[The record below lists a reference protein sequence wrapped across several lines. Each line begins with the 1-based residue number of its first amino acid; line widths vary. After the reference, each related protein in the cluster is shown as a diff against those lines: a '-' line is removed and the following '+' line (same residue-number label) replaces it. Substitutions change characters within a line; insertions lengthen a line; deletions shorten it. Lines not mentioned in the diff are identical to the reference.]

1 MTYSPNGAARGPGR
15 TGQTHARALDEE
27 RSRGDRCTRNVEL
40 MGSHYRAGECCFR
53 AAKRRPPVTLQL
65 STSTSRRRTPSHP
78 PLMTDQRSG
87 RGWRLPRF
95 CAQLGHVLGH
105 PICKISR
112 DPASTG
118 TACSALQGSKRK
130 ASTAVVPAG
139 AETCASARSQPWVC
153 AARALLASGW
163 SRRHRSVATA
173 PLPLRE
179 PSRAFAADSSS
190 ALKAAVA
197 RRARARVPQLAADS
211 GCRAT

>member
-27 RSRGDRCTRNVEL
+27 RSGGDRCTRNVEL

-53 AAKRRPPVTLQL
+53 AATGRPPVTLQL

-87 RGWRLPRF
+87 RRWRLPRF

-118 TACSALQGSKRK
+118 TACSALQAASVRRRRQWCPPAPKPVRRRGPSHGSVQRGRCWLRGG
-130 ASTAVVPAG
+130 AVGTGP
-139 AETCASARSQPWVC
+139 RRQP
-153 AARALLASGW
+153 
-163 SRRHRSVATA
+163 H
-173 PLPLRE
+173 
-179 PSRAFAADSSS
+179 
-190 ALKAAVA
+190 
-197 RRARARVPQLAADS
+197 
-211 GCRAT
+211 CR